1 MNAKPVIA
9 AAVALAVIG
18 GGAALLYV
26 NRDTA
31 EVASIDNAL
40 TAVEEETATAGPE
53 DTAPEEAATS
63 ADTTLT
69 DATGT
74 WSVDTTIGT
83 FDFADATSTF
93 AGFRVDEELT
103 TVGQTEAVGRTP
115 AVDGTLTIEGTT
127 LTAATVDADFA
138 QLVSDIPRRDNAM
151 KRAMGV
157 DVNPV
162 GTFTLT
168 QPVDF
173 GTVPAQGDRVTFTA
187 VGGLTVNGM
196 TNPVEV
202 EMEASVADGRILVV
216 GTTPVV
222 FADYG
227 ITAPVAGPV
236 VSVEDSGTVE
246 LQVWF
251 TRA

>member
-40 TAVEEETATAGPE
+40 TAVEGETATAGPE

-173 GTVPAQGDRVTFTA
+173 GTVPAHGDRVTFTA
-187 VGGLTVNGM
+187 VGDLTVNGM